1 MTTVEPRFLPPE
13 SESEVDPRAARKR
26 MILIAAAAVMAIG
39 GLVTALVLGT
49 LGYDIRRSNMH
60 EARLKG
66 ILVQTPTVYQVTEGL
81 KEKAPLVAIVESA
94 PELEEALD
102 RWAGENRSSVEEK
115 AKRFPQLRIFA
126 AGDMMYFIF
135 FDAGNVMRDY
145 VYVSATGKGR
155 DHGEA
160 GPHVENP
167 D

>member
-13 SESEVDPRAARKR
+13 DELQAADPRAARRR
-26 MILIAAAAVMAIG
+26 MILIGSSALVAVA

-81 KEKAPLVAIVESA
+81 KEKAPLVSIVETEA
-94 PELEEALD
+94 DLEDALD
-102 RWAGENRSSVEEK
+102 RWAGDQRPAIAEK

-135 FDAGNVMRDY
+135 FDDGNVMRDY
-145 VYVSATGKGR
+145 VYVSAKGG
-155 DHGEA
+155 GE
-160 GPHVENP
+160 
-167 D
+167 

>member
-13 SESEVDPRAARKR
+13 GDSKTDPRAAKLR
-26 MILIAAAAVMAIG
+26 MIGIGAAALVAIG

-81 KEKAPLVAIVESA
+81 KEKAPLVQIIESPA
-94 PELEEALD
+94 DLEASLG
-102 RWAGENRSSVEEK
+102 RWAGSRRAEIEEK

-135 FDAGNVMRDY
+135 FDDGNIMRDY
-145 VYVSATGKGR
+145 VYVSAEEG
-155 DHGEA
+155 GE
-160 GPHVENP
+160 
-167 D
+167 

>member
-13 SESEVDPRAARKR
+13 DGLHEADPRASRR
-26 MILIAAAAVMAIG
+26 RWVLIGAAALVAIA
-39 GLVTALVLGT
+39 GLATALVLGT

-81 KEKAPLVAIVESA
+81 KEKAPLVSIVETPA
-94 PELEEALD
+94 DLEDAVD
-102 RWAGENRSSVEEK
+102 RWAGAQRPVIADK

-135 FDAGNVMRDY
+135 FDDSNIMRDY
-145 VYVSATGKGR
+145 VYVSA
-155 DHGEA
+155 GE
-160 GPHVENP
+160 E
-167 D
+167 

>member
-1 MTTVEPRFLPPE
+1 MTTVEPQFLPPE
-13 SESEVDPRAARKR
+13 DASKGDPRTAKR
-26 MILIAAAAVMAIG
+26 RFALIVAAAVVAIG
-39 GLVTALVLGT
+39 GLATALVLGT

-94 PELEEALD
+94 EELDEAID
-102 RWAGENRSSVEEK
+102 RWAGAERGAIQEK

-135 FDAGNVMRDY
+135 FDAEHIMRDY
-145 VYVSATGKGR
+145 VFVSADGPGP
-155 DHGEA
+155 DGPDGE
-160 GPHVENP
+160 EE
-167 D
+167 